1 MGELQICFETVL
13 RSAGENSQCAG
24 SLPYRSLPPRSR
36 DDMAW
41 FDIILR
47 PKKLGIVSGSLFERF
62 NGVRHRLLA
71 EVDSSVRQSHDG
83 PPDARR
89 QGFYP
94 IY

>member
-1 MGELQICFETVL
+1 MGELQFCFKTVL
-13 RSAGENSQCAG
+13 RSAGENGQCDG
-24 SLPYRSLPPRSR
+24 SLPYRSLSPSSR

-62 NGVRHRLLA
+62 NGAHCRLLA
-71 EVDSSVRQSHDG
+71 EVDSSGRQSHDG
-83 PPDARR
+83 PPDARL
-89 QGFYP
+89 QGFCH

>member
-1 MGELQICFETVL
+1 MGELQVCFKIVL
-13 RSAGENSQCAG
+13 RSEGENGRFAG
-24 SLPYRSLPPRSR
+24 SLPYRSLSPGSR

-41 FDIILR
+41 FDTILR

-62 NGVRHRLLA
+62 NGAHRRVLA

-83 PPDARR
+83 PPDARL
-89 QGFYP
+89 QGFYH

>member
-13 RSAGENSQCAG
+13 RSAGEKGQCTG
-24 SLPYRSLPPRSR
+24 PLPYRSLSPGSR

-41 FDIILR
+41 FDIMLS
-47 PKKLGIVSGSLFERF
+47 PKKLGLVSGSLFERF
-62 NGVRHRLLA
+62 NGAHRRLLA

-83 PPDARR
+83 PPDARL
-89 QGFYP
+89 QGFYH